1 VLGAGDPGAEQRYYG
16 CSTSAGENVMGI
28 FQQLRERR
36 LFQIA
41 ISYAGIGW
49 AILEVTDQLA
59 DRGIAPELLYR
70 VVLIWVLV
78 GIPASLL
85 VGWHHG
91 EKGKQRAPVSEIA
104 VLAVL
109 AIFALGMSASTV
121 GRQRTSAQLAAA
133 QENPLDLRRIVVTY
147 FRDDSPNGDYQYLAD
162 GITEDLIAELTQ
174 VQGLSVVSRNGSM
187 QFRGLDVSP
196 DSVAKSLNAGT
207 VVEGSVEP
215 RGKRLR
221 VRINLLEGQSGAVFG
236 RVAFDLDAA
245 DELVLRDSVTEQT
258 GRLLR
263 SHLGDEVRM
272 QRSAA
277 GTRNT
282 AAWALL
288 QRAEKLRKDAEAAVR
303 AHDMENATALYERA
317 DSLLVDVEQLDREWS
332 EPSIARAAI
341 RYRQSRLAASSPT
354 QAVRLIEAGLA
365 HANEAL
371 RRSKTAARAY
381 ELRGTLSYFRWM
393 LKVESDAKAQEALLQ
408 NARVDLETAVKYDPL
423 LASAHATL
431 SHLQIQLDDVSSAVL
446 AAQKAYEADMYLEV
460 ADLVLWRLFNGS
472 LGLGNF
478 SKAKSWCDEGV
489 RRFPTDSR
497 LVACPLHLMMTPSV
511 ELPDIDSAWAIA
523 ARAAALA
530 PSARAEAERVQNEM
544 LVAAAIARTARHQQS
559 TTLADSS
566 RAVLRRAAASA
577 GPELDPTRSLLSL
590 EAYVW
595 VLLGDK
601 ERAVGALYQ
610 HAAAD
615 PQAYA
620 RTRGET
626 SWWFRDLEDHPRYRQ
641 LIGLN

>member
-1 VLGAGDPGAEQRYYG
+1 
-16 CSTSAGENVMGI
+16 MGI
-28 FQQLRERR
+28 FRQLRERR

-41 ISYAGIGW
+41 ISYAGVGW
-49 AILEVTDQLA
+49 AVLEVTDQLA
-59 DRGIAPELLYR
+59 DRGVLPQSELLYR
-70 VVLIWVLV
+70 LVLIWFLI

-85 VGWHHG
+85 IGWHHG
-91 EKGKQRAPVSEIA
+91 EKGKQRAPASEIG

-109 AIFALGMSASTV
+109 AIFALGMSASAV
-121 GRQRTSAQLAAA
+121 GRVRSSAQLAAA

-147 FRDDSPNGDYQYLAD
+147 FRDDSPNSEYQYLAD

-174 VQGLSVVSRNGSM
+174 VQGLSVVSRNGSV

-196 DSVAKSLNAGT
+196 DSVARALRAGT
-207 VVEGSVEP
+207 VVEGSVER

-221 VRINLLEGQSGAVFG
+221 VHINLLEGQSGAAFG
-236 RVAFDLDAA
+236 RVAFDLNSA

-303 AHDMENATALYERA
+303 EHDMESATVLFGRA
-317 DSLLVDVEQLDREWS
+317 DSLLVDAEQLDRDWA
-332 EPSIARAAI
+332 EPSIARAVI
-341 RYRQSRLAASSPT
+341 WYRQSRLAASSPA
-354 QAVRLIEAGLA
+354 QAVPLIEAGLT
-365 HANEAL
+365 HASEAL
-371 RRSKTAARAY
+371 SRSKTAARAY
-381 ELRGTLSYFRWM
+381 ELRGTLRYFRWLM
-393 LKVESDAKAQEALLQ
+393 KVEPDAKAQEALLQ
-408 NARVDLETAVKYDPL
+408 DARADLETAVKYDPL

-431 SHLQIQLDDVSSAVL
+431 SHLQINLDDVSSAVL

-460 ADLVLWRLFNGS
+460 ADLVLWRLFEGS
-472 LGLGNF
+472 IGLGNF

-489 RRFPTDSR
+489 KRFPADSR
-497 LVACPLHLMMTPSV
+497 LVACPLYLMITPSV
-511 ELPDIDSAWAIA
+511 ELPDVDSAWAVA

-544 LVAAAIARTARHQQS
+544 LVAAVIARTARMRQS
-559 TTLADSS
+559 PTLTDSA
-566 RAVLRRAAASA
+566 RTVLRRAAAAA
-577 GPELDPTRSLLSL
+577 GPGVDPTRQLLKV

-595 VLLGDK
+595 MLLGEKD
-601 ERAVGALYQ
+601 RAVAALYQ

-615 PQAYA
+615 PHAYE
-620 RTRGET
+620 RTRGES
-626 SWWFRDLEDHPRYRQ
+626 SWWFRDLEDQPRYRQ